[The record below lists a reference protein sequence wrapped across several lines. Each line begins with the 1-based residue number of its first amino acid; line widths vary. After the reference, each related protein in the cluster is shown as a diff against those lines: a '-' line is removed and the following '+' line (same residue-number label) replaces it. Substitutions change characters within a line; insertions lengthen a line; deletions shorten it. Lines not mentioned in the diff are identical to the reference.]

1 MLAGSCDILQA
12 AFFCQELLSTSK
24 QHRTECGCSVYDT
37 IPEERKI
44 AVSAKIR
51 PVAPSQWTGCTGG
64 IPEQVDQHSR
74 PREYPHHCEIAYASG
89 RASMHKRHN
98 EKSGRS
104 LETHV
109 RAETKQILIAN
120 TKRLLYHKT
129 IFPKKTKK
137 ASI

>member
-37 IPEERKI
+37 IPQQRKI

-64 IPEQVDQHSR
+64 IPEQVNQHSR

-104 LETHV
+104 LEAHV
-109 RAETKQILIAN
+109 RAETKQIDCE
-120 TKRLLYHKT
+120 H
-129 IFPKKTKK
+129 KK
-137 ASI
+137 AFRSQKYFFEKRKVF